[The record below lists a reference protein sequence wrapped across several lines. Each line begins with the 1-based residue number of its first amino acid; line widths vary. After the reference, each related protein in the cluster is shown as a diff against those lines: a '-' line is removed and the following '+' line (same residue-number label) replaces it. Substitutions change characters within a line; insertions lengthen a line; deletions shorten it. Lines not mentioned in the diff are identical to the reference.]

1 VTWIDQ
7 VNLLIYG
14 PPGSGKGTQSDFLR
28 SRYGIPQIATGD
40 ILRAE
45 AASGS
50 ELGRRA
56 KEIMDRG
63 DLVPDEIM
71 VSIVR
76 GRLVGS
82 DAARGF
88 ILDGFPRTQPQ
99 ALALDEALAE
109 LGRDLERVV
118 YLRVGIEE
126 LVDRL
131 SDRWVCPRCN
141 RTYSR
146 RFNPPAAGN
155 RCRHDGEQLYQR
167 DDDSANAARH
177 RIRVYLADTLPVL
190 DHYRRRG
197 LVTEIDGIGSIE
209 EIQQRIVA
217 ALEGDQRAA

>member
-1 VTWIDQ
+1 

-50 ELGRRA
+50 DLGTRA

-63 DLVPDEIM
+63 DLVPDAVMID
-71 VSIVR
+71 IVR
-76 GRLVGS
+76 KRLGQA
-82 DAARGF
+82 DCIPGF
-88 ILDGFPRTQPQ
+88 ILDGFPRTEPQ
-99 ALALDEALAE
+99 AAALDQVLAD
-109 LGRDLERVV
+109 LGHSLHNVL

-131 SDRWVCPRCN
+131 SDRWVCPRCA

-146 RFNPPAAGN
+146 RFNPPALGN
-155 RCRHDGEQLYQR
+155 RCNHDGTELYQR
-167 DDDSANAARH
+167 EDDSADAARH
-177 RIRVYLADTLPVL
+177 RISVYLKDTLPVL
-190 DHYRRRG
+190 DHYRTVG

-209 EIQQRIVA
+209 DIRERIMA
-217 ALEGDQRAA
+217 ALEGDERAA